1 MGIAFSLE
9 SGWDEVMEGYKM
21 IRERREGENN

>member
-9 SGWDEVMEGYKM
+9 SGWDGVKEGYKM